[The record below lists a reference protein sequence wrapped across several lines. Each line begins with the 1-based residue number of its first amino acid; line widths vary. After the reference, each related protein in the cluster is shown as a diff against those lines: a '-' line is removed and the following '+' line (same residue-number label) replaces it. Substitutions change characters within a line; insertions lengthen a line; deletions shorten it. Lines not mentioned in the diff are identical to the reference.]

1 MSEIAA
7 ISFIVLFGV
16 QATGTLAY
24 LFLISRMFSRLE
36 VHYGDVYETLG
47 RPGLFLNNTHR
58 NNVVVLGW
66 LWRKEFLSLSDAE
79 TVRRASVVRAL
90 LVSLAVNFAALS
102 TLFFAVGALINAG

>member
-7 ISFIVLFGV
+7 VTFIALFGV
-16 QATGTLAY
+16 QAAGTIAY
-24 LFLISRMFSRLE
+24 LFLMSRMFSRLE
-36 VHYGDVYETLG
+36 AHHGDVYETLG
-47 RPGLFLNNTHR
+47 RPGLFVNNTPR

-90 LVSLAVNFAALS
+90 LLSLTVNFAVLLAL
-102 TLFFAVGALINAG
+102 FVAFGALINAG